1 MLSGVFSKM
10 ESSLF
15 ASLPTSTNAVKAHN
29 RISKSSTPEP
39 LNIAMLMPYK
49 EDMLAAL
56 EHLACLKGI
65 STSYED
71 QSLEAQKRASKQNEA
86 RRKRRA
92 KEDDDG
98 EGPPNKQRD
107 FQGMYVCMYKM
118 HGQLTLQS
126 VLHSLV
132 LRPIYGKR
140 VHTTAVVLY
149 MNTVSYCS
157 QCQEAKEAEKA

>member
-1 MLSGVFSKM
+1 
-10 ESSLF
+10 
-15 ASLPTSTNAVKAHN
+15 
-29 RISKSSTPEP
+29 
-39 LNIAMLMPYK
+39 MLMTYK

-56 EHLACLKGI
+56 DHLACLKGI

-92 KEDDDG
+92 KDDDG

-118 HGQLTLQS
+118 HAQLTLQS

-149 MNTVSYCS
+149 MNTVSYLVAD
-157 QCQEAKEAEKA
+157 AKKPKKQRKLNVANEKENSDTSKPQDKLQIESKSSTSDSSKINIKAK

>member
-39 LNIAMLMPYK
+39 LNIAMLMTYK

-65 STSYED
+65 STSYKD
-71 QSLEAQKRASKQNEA
+71 QSLEAQKKRASKQNEA
-86 RRKRRA
+86 HRK
-92 KEDDDG
+92 
-98 EGPPNKQRD
+98 
-107 FQGMYVCMYKM
+107 
-118 HGQLTLQS
+118 
-126 VLHSLV
+126 
-132 LRPIYGKR
+132 
-140 VHTTAVVLY
+140 
-149 MNTVSYCS
+149 
-157 QCQEAKEAEKA
+157 